1 MTLFRMSTGEDW
13 YKIMFDLSR
22 PLGDTYGCHYDSC
35 QGSGLNNIFLAL
47 SIVFF
52 IFYILIVQYIM
63 LNLFILVLMQ
73 NFEENY
79 ISADNPI

>member
-22 PLGDTYGCHYDSC
+22 PLGDTYGCHNDSC
-35 QGSGLNNIFLAL
+35 EGSGLNNIFIAL